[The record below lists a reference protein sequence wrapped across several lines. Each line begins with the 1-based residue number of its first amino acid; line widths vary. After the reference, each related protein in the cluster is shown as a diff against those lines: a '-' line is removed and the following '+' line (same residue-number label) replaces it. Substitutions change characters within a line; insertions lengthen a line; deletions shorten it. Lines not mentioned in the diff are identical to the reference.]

1 MDEANRGV
9 DEHVDEHV
17 DEGRRRLVT
26 WLWRLPVVAA
36 IVGGGYGAYE
46 AIRVHF
52 LKRAAGAAP
61 EFQARPVTPVARL
74 DAFTEPWVA
83 VAFELAGDPAVDAP
97 IGTAPDGSTTPGA
110 PPPGA
115 AVQQVPSVPAVAVRL
130 PGPIVGSLEVDSGV
144 GAATMHLAAF
154 SRICTHQHCI
164 VSLNRDLDAI
174 AFGFNH
180 TIDHPALTCPCHL
193 SVFDPLRAGEA
204 VSGPAVDP
212 LPRVRLELRGAEVVA
227 TGIETG

>member
-1 MDEANRGV
+1 VDEPNRGT
-9 DEHVDEHV
+9 DAQV

-26 WLWRLPVVAA
+26 WLWRLPVLAAVA
-36 IVGGGYGAYE
+36 GGGYGAYE

-52 LKRAAGAAP
+52 LKRAAGATP
-61 EFQARPVTPVARL
+61 EFQARPATPVARL
-74 DAFTEPWVA
+74 DAFAEPWAA
-83 VAFELAGDPAVDAP
+83 VAFELPGDPAVPAP
-97 IGTAPDGSTTPGA
+97 NGAAPDGATPNEA
-110 PPPGA
+110 PA
-115 AVQQVPSVPAVAVRL
+115 QQVPSVPAVAVRL
-130 PGPIVGSLEVDSGV
+130 PGPIAGGLEVDSGV

-180 TIDHPALTCPCHL
+180 TVDHPALTCPCHL

-212 LPRVRLELRGAEVVA
+212 LPRVRLELHGADVVA

>member
-1 MDEANRGV
+1 MDEANRSGDAQV
-9 DEHVDEHV
+9 DEANRGGV

-26 WLWRLPVVAA
+26 WLWRLPVLAA
-36 IVGGGYGAYE
+36 IGGGGYGAYE
-46 AIRVHF
+46 AVRVHF

-61 EFQARPVTPVARL
+61 EFQPRPETPVARL
-74 DAFTEPWVA
+74 DAFTEPWAA
-83 VAFELAGDPAVDAP
+83 VAFELAGDPAVP
-97 IGTAPDGSTTPGA
+97 TPNGA
-110 PPPGA
+110 NGAGA
-115 AVQQVPSVPAVAVRL
+115 AAQQVPGVPAVAVRL
-130 PGPIVGSLEVDSGV
+130 PGPIVGGLDVDSGV

-154 SRICTHQHCI
+154 SRICTHQQCI
-164 VSLNRDLDAI
+164 VSLNRDLEAI

-180 TIDHPALTCPCHL
+180 TVDHPALTCPCHL

-212 LPRVRLELRGAEVVA
+212 LPRVRLELQGTAVVA